1 MPPAKNLTRT
11 YSKVAHGDR
20 ARILGQ
26 KGAVLWFTGLSGSG
40 KSTLAYALERR
51 LVDKGRLTFTLDGDN
66 LRLGLCSDLAF
77 SPDDRSE
84 NIRRV
89 GELAS
94 LLSETGM
101 FVLTS
106 FISPYQADRDAV
118 RAKVK
123 SPFIEVYLD
132 VPVQV
137 CEDRDPKGLYKQ
149 ARAGKIDN
157 FTGISAPYEAPLSP
171 EIRLD
176 TGIQSLD
183 KCVDEIVN
191 YLESKGL
198 FDAADV
204 KESVAE
210 GQAE

>member
-1 MPPAKNLTRT
+1 MSSENNLTRT
-11 YSKVAHGDR
+11 HSLIAAADR

-26 KGAVLWFTGLSGSG
+26 QGAVLWLTGLSGSG

-51 LVDKGRLTFTLDGDN
+51 LVDMGRLSFALDGDN

-77 SPDDRSE
+77 SAEDRSE

-106 FISPYQADRDAV
+106 FISPYQSDRDAV

-123 SPFIEVYLD
+123 SSFIEVFLD
-132 VPVQV
+132 VSVEV
-137 CEDRDPKGLYKQ
+137 CEDRDPKGLYEL
-149 ARAGKIDN
+149 ARAGKIKN
-157 FTGISAPYEAPLSP
+157 FTGISAPYEAPTSP
-171 EIRLD
+171 ELRLD
-176 TGIQSLD
+176 TGALSLEQ
-183 KCVDEIVN
+183 CVDEVIGFIQG
-191 YLESKGL
+191 KGL
-198 FDAADV
+198 FKGTDTRDQAY
-204 KESVAE
+204 E
-210 GQAE
+210 GQSE

>member
-11 YSKVAHGDR
+11 HSKVAPGDR

-51 LVDKGRLTFTLDGDN
+51 LIDKGRLTFTLDGDN

-106 FISPYQADRDAV
+106 FISPYRADRDAV
-118 RAKVK
+118 RTKVK

-132 VPVQV
+132 VPVKV

-149 ARAGKIDN
+149 ARAGKIAN

-176 TGIQSLD
+176 TGIQDLD
-183 KCVDEIVN
+183 KCVDEIVK
-191 YLESKGL
+191 YLEDRGL
-198 FDAADV
+198 FDVADL
-204 KESVAE
+204 KESARE